1 MVRKRKERSLGGP
14 GEKHPERKRARLDRT
29 TSRIKYCVLPQC
41 YDNVQTLRE
50 FLLSKLPGSSRLRRK
65 KISLLGKGENRPS
78 KEGHDYT
85 PELVVLLDTT
95 LVCTHHRSQAQSDS
109 RWEQWRS
116 FSQKADES
124 VISASGNLASAAASQ
139 SEIVDFAVW
148 QLFSRIQPYAA
159 WPKHL
164 LCDGFKKRAENVA
177 NGNGRDAAGPI
188 PGLVSVQPN
197 HSVQS
202 LKETPWPQTL
212 MLLGKSGEQ
221 IMIDLLID
229 TAVFLPVKAGIGNL
243 HQLSGIPILESGMS
257 VGAKQSKPD
266 HSKGQSKPVDAVH
279 ERLSSEI
286 TFVRNRMLYARAAL
300 TTKGTV
306 HYGLRHIHALSRFPY
321 VSPDQASEEEKGTLA
336 VSNERN
342 TLKVMMYIFP
352 RQFGLHNVFTSAI
365 DYSKTSQR
373 FADYTLREEE
383 ISTVFKEQKVRLPK
397 RLRGDAKRLVER
409 LQLLHG
415 RCAYAELLRHYCPT
429 PIDLRSRTT
438 LSKKATKP
446 SSKLHVSQVPGS
458 RTPQTEHTG
467 IPSNAT
473 QSRHKSRQPALSL
486 PVIKFDAVTELATSA
501 SHVSAYCQ
509 AVLARVIP
517 NEFWGSG
524 DDQIHNKNLLL
535 KKVDHFV
542 RIRRFESMTL
552 NELADGMRVTSL
564 AWLAPPALKGQ
575 KTSQTDMKKRL
586 EILNEF
592 LYYVFDSLL
601 IPLLRSNFY
610 ITESSSHRYRL
621 FYFRH
626 DIWRYVA
633 EPAMAAL
640 RTNMFEEV
648 KLDQAT
654 RVLDSRRLGFSRI
667 RLLPKGKTMRPIT
680 NLRRRTVAKGKGTIL
695 GPSINSVL
703 GPVHSMLRLE
713 TERNPSK
720 LGSSMFSVGNLY
732 PRLHAFSA
740 SFGNQ
745 HPKFYFAKVDV
756 QSAFDTI
763 PQAAVIRL
771 MEDIPSEK
779 QYIIK
784 KHVEVKAALLDSQPQ
799 KHAVTKLTRRW
810 HSIAVT
816 PNDTT
821 DFAQLVESR
830 LGKSRKNTV
839 FVGNTMR
846 RQVDI
851 RELME
856 LMTSHI
862 KQNLVKVGKK
872 FYRQKRGI
880 PQGSVLSSALCNYFY
895 ADLEARHLSFLAAED
910 CLLLRL
916 IDDFLLITTDPSK
929 AHEFVEVMHGG
940 LPEYGVAVNP
950 KKTLVNFGMAVD
962 GMSVA
967 RLPEGS
973 RFPYCGL
980 GIDCNTL
987 DIVKDREHFKDGG
1000 KLHVP
1005 VLQMQ
1010 QLGDLIGLTVVSNA
1024 LTIDYGNK
1032 PGQNFQ
1038 RRVLNAF
1045 KIQSHLMFYDTKHNA
1060 MGTVMS
1066 NLHKAFAET
1075 TGKMWAYWRCLPP
1088 GRRPA
1093 DRLIMQTVTKVIDAA
1108 FVLLTSQARREKYP
1122 EYACDIEKTHVA
1134 WLALDAVRKVLARK
1148 QANFASVLSWID
1160 TELGKLDPKQAAR
1173 AMKHIR

>member
-1 MVRKRKERSLGGP
+1 MVRKRKERSLGGL

-29 TSRIKYCVLPQC
+29 KGRIKHYVLPQY

-50 FLLSKLPGSSRLRRK
+50 YLLSKLPGSSRLRRK
-65 KISLLGKGENRPS
+65 KIALLGKDENRPS
-78 KEGHDYT
+78 KEGHDYI

-95 LVCTHHRSQAQSDS
+95 LVCTHNRSQAQSDS

-124 VISASGNLASAAASQ
+124 VVSASGNLASAAASQ
-139 SEIVDFAVW
+139 SEIVDFSIW
-148 QLFSRIQPYAA
+148 QLFSKIQPHTA
-159 WPKHL
+159 WPKHI

-177 NGNGRDAAGPI
+177 NGNGQDAAGPI

-197 HSVQS
+197 HSVQA

-243 HQLSGIPILESGMS
+243 HQLSGIPILESSVS
-257 VGAKQSKPD
+257 VGTNQSKTD

-279 ERLSSEI
+279 ERLPSEI

-306 HYGLRHIHALSRFPY
+306 HHGLRHIHALSRYPY
-321 VSPDQASEEEKGTLA
+321 VSPDQTSEEEKGALP

-365 DYSKTSQR
+365 DYSKTSQK

-383 ISTVFKEQKVRLPK
+383 IATVYKEQKVRLPK

-429 PIDLRSRTT
+429 PIDFRSRTT
-438 LSKKATKP
+438 LSKKTMKQSP
-446 SSKLHVSQVPGS
+446 NLPVSQAPGS
-458 RTPQTEHTG
+458 RTLQTEHT
-467 IPSNAT
+467 PLSSNTT

-486 PVIKFDAVTELATSA
+486 PAIKFDAVTELATSA
-501 SHVSAYCQ
+501 SHVSAYCK
-509 AVLARVIP
+509 AVLAKVIP

-524 DDQIHNKNLLL
+524 DDQVHNKNLLL

-552 NELADGMRVTSL
+552 NELADGIRVTSM

-633 EPAMAAL
+633 EPAMTTL
-640 RTNMFEEV
+640 RTTMFEEV

-740 SFGNQ
+740 RFGNQ

-763 PQAAVIRL
+763 PQTAVIRL

-816 PNDTT
+816 RNDTT

-846 RQVDI
+846 REVEI
-851 RELME
+851 RELMD

-895 ADLEARHLSFLAAED
+895 ADLEAQRLSFLAAED

-929 AHEFVEVMHGG
+929 AREFVEVMHGG
-940 LPEYGVAVNP
+940 LPEYGVTVNP

-967 RLPEGS
+967 RMPEGS

-987 DIVKDREHFKDGG
+987 DIVKDREHIKDA
-1000 KLHVP
+1000 
-1005 VLQMQ
+1005 
-1010 QLGDLIGLTVVSNA
+1010 VVSNA

-1075 TGKMWAYWRCLPP
+1075 AEKMWAYWRCLPA
-1088 GRRPA
+1088 GRRPV
-1093 DRLIMQTVTKVIDAA
+1093 DRLIMQTVTKVIDVA

-1122 EYACDIEKTHVA
+1122 EYACDIDKTHVA
-1134 WLALDAVRKVLARK
+1134 WLALDAVRKVFVRK
-1148 QANFASVLSWID
+1148 QANFAGVLSWID
-1160 TELGKLDPKQAAR
+1160 TELGKLDSKQVAR
-1173 AMKHIR
+1173 ATKHIR